1 MGGVPGGAADPGD
14 SGSRSEGVSSPAPG
28 RTRRA
33 EVMRQPVS
41 MPSRRKRTRLKRR
54 VVGES
59 PNEASWSASC
69 RDLGVHV
76 GTLEDERA
84 VGIEGV
90 ERTSQQRVPRLRV
103 VGDVS
108 GQFLLLGGNGRLGVV
123 DEQLV
128 GEKGTG
134 VDSLDLG
141 NDSPT
146 PPPPPHEQRT
156 SSPTCPFRGA
166 IHPPDQGS
174 GRRAEDGLG
183 RSVAESL
190 WSGCRGCPA
199 GSAGPAFLFTW
210 SYLESFWRYP

>member
-1 MGGVPGGAADPGD
+1 MGRRLSGCGTDVSAARPTSLDCRRREWPVPSARGEWAAW
-14 SGSRSEGVSSPAPG
+14 R
-28 RTRRA
+28 RRRA
-33 EVMRQPVS
+33 AC
-41 MPSRRKRTRLKRR
+41 RLA
-54 VVGES
+54 GS
-59 PNEASWSASC
+59 SW
-69 RDLGVHV
+69 
-76 GTLEDERA
+76 E
-84 VGIEGV
+84 
-90 ERTSQQRVPRLRV
+90 RVPLR
-103 VGDVS
+103 
-108 GQFLLLGGNGRLGVV
+108 QA
-123 DEQLV
+123 V
-128 GEKGTG
+128 GEKGSG

-146 PPPPPHEQRT
+146 PPPPPHEQWT

-210 SYLESFWRYP
+210 SYLESLWRCP